1 MNLQYSGVDSIALSN
16 FSSAL
21 STNAQS
27 HYSLFARI
35 DIEYMAFS
43 DWNATNT
50 YASGNEYNTG
60 YQYTLTGNHFIDDTP
75 LLTVKSIDLTSVYSN
90 ENFLISSP
98 GVTVNYN
105 TGAITGGINKF
116 EYTNFTTGVSYS
128 ILGSFGISADGSVL
142 RAGTI
147 TSISFSSNT
156 VDSYTLKGSLTT
168 DLNGIITGGTLNE
181 ITLIDSSEN
190 ILKAS
195 GFTISW
201 AQYQSLTVAHSS
213 LSDLLNYI
221 NSESNLA
228 GNDNIFGGN
237 QDDNLYSGAGNDI
250 IDGGLAADLMRG
262 GKGNDTYIID
272 NIGDV
277 VTELENEGID
287 LVKARVSYTLSANV
301 ENLTLTDGSVNGGT
315 AAINGT
321 GNALANTITGN
332 AGSNV
337 LDGGDGADKLIGGNG
352 DDTYIIDL
360 TRSGTTAANFK
371 VALQDTIT
379 ETAVAGS
386 GTDTVQLRLLAGTDY
401 SLM

>member
-27 HYSLFARI
+27 HYTLFAII

-75 LLTVKSIDLTSVYSN
+75 LLTVKSINLTSLHSN

-105 TGAITGGINKF
+105 TGGITGGINKF

-128 ILGSFGISADGSVL
+128 ILGSFGISADGSAL

-147 TSISFSSNT
+147 TAISFSSNT
-156 VDSYTLKGSLTT
+156 VDSYTIKGSLTT

-190 ILKAS
+190 TLKAS

-201 AQYQSLTVAHSS
+201 AQYQSLTIAHSS

-228 GNDNIFGGN
+228 GNDNILGGN
-237 QDDNLYSGAGNDI
+237 QADNLYSGAGNDI
-250 IDGGLAADLMRG
+250 IDGGLGADLMRG
-262 GKGNDTYIID
+262 GKGNDTYIVD

-287 LVKARVSYTLSANV
+287 LVKANATHTLSANV
-301 ENLTLTDGSVNGGT
+301 ENLTLTDGSVNGGSAT
-315 AAINGT
+315 INGT
-321 GNALANTITGN
+321 GNTLANTITGN
-332 AGSNV
+332 AGDNI
-337 LDGGDGADKLIGGNG
+337 LDGGAGIDKLIGGLG
-352 DDTYIIDL
+352 DDIY
-360 TRSGTTAANFK
+360 K
-371 VALQDTIT
+371 VD
-379 ETAVAGS
+379 
-386 GTDTVQLRLLAGTDY
+386 
-401 SLM
+401 